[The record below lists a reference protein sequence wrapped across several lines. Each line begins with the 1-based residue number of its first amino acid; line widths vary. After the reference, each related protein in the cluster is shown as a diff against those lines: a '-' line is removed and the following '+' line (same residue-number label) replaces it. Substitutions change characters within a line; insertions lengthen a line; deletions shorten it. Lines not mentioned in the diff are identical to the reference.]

1 MKLTIISIFAFIS
14 IISAS
19 QNLSSNSNES
29 PTKSD
34 DKREKITFRFIEENN
49 DPKPKPSSNRRG
61 LLARSKAVKQKQI
74 DELIEDDEYTIYL
87 HDVNNM

>member
-1 MKLTIISIFAFIS
+1 MKPTIISIFAFIS

-19 QNLSSNSNES
+19 QLLSPNSNES

-34 DKREKITFRFIEENN
+34 EKREKRTDRFIEENN
-49 DPKPKPSSNRRG
+49 KPSIDRRRF
-61 LLARSKAVKQKQI
+61 LARSNAVKQKQI
-74 DELIEDDEYTIYL
+74 DELIEEDEYIIYL